1 MASKTV
7 KAQLVE
13 LEKGEYAMT
22 INGDEVNRYHTLEA
36 GIAALS
42 FVPLG
47 SEAGKFTTAY
57 KGHTIVQT
65 MSAYFVT
72 TTGPLFKASHI
83 GAAFKHIDTATA
95 PAVA

>member
-13 LEKGEYAMT
+13 VEKGEYALT
-22 INGDEVNRYHTLEA
+22 INGDEVNRYKSLEV

-47 SEAGKFTTAY
+47 SETTKFTTSY
-57 KGHTIVQT
+57 KGHTIVKT
-65 MSAYFVT
+65 LSAYFVT
-72 TTGPLFKASHI
+72 TTAEPYKTPHFGFAC
-83 GAAFKHIDTATA
+83 KHIDA
-95 PAVA
+95 AVA